1 MLKNYFQ
8 EKITLIISFLILNN
22 YFLLVFN
29 FSELIIKINFFLFLV
44 SLTLFYFYEF
54 NKNLYLKIFFLLIV
68 LISLGTPT
76 FEWDPRSIWLFHGKR
91 IFYDNSIFSIVFS
104 SNILFNKNS
113 DSSKFPILIKR
124 LTKND
129 CTSTSVSIEIYD
141 ISGNKVIQLLDN
153 NTFSAGN
160 HKIKWDAS
168 NISGGIYFYRLTA
181 NNFIKTNKMI
191 LLK

>member
-91 IFYDNSIFSIVFS
+91 IF
-104 SNILFNKNS
+104 
-113 DSSKFPILIKR
+113 
-124 LTKND
+124 
-129 CTSTSVSIEIYD
+129 
-141 ISGNKVIQLLDN
+141 
-153 NTFSAGN
+153 
-160 HKIKWDAS
+160 
-168 NISGGIYFYRLTA
+168 
-181 NNFIKTNKMI
+181 
-191 LLK
+191 